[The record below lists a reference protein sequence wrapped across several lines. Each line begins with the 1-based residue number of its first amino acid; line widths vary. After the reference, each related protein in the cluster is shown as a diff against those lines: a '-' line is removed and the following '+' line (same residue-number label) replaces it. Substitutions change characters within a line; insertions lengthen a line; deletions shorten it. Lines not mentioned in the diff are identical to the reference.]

1 MVYWRTTPVGARRR
15 HAVSRR
21 WPKVE
26 YKEEGMRDGIQIED
40 AAISVDDKVRL
51 LEALSDAGLKHIV
64 VGSFVRPEYTP
75 QMDHI
80 EEILERFQPRPG
92 VKYTALLVNERAVER
107 ARQFAPPLTIE
118 EREPMLAAHLCDV
131 FPRRNYNRSR
141 QQELDGWPRTVA
153 RAKERGPAQGVSES
167 TRRGARTSPA
177 STPSPKRWRHW
188 SEAMPCG
195 MRRKSPSFRCTWA
208 TP

>member
-1 MVYWRTTPVGARRR
+1 M
-15 HAVSRR
+15 SRR
-21 WPKVE
+21 WPSVE

-75 QMDHI
+75 QMAHI

-107 ARQFAPPLTIE
+107 ARQFAPP
-118 EREPMLAAHLCDV
+118 PDH
-131 FPRRNYNRSR
+131 
-141 QQELDGWPRTVA
+141 
-153 RAKERGPAQGVSES
+153 
-167 TRRGARTSPA
+167 
-177 STPSPKRWRHW
+177 
-188 SEAMPCG
+188 
-195 MRRKSPSFRCTWA
+195 
-208 TP
+208 